1 MAGLVSNSRKRAMPT
16 FPAPDTSL
24 QPYFGAAHSYAARS
38 YLPGFNGG
46 TAGRSIMI
54 QKNNTNGYVWQYDI
68 EGAVVT
74 DGVWNGGMTVAE
86 GAGSASANNWVGFW
100 MDNADSVLY
109 MLASN
114 NSTNPDTLY
123 LSKVNEAGTVTAIG
137 NAQLAQASHDNMYHT
152 SYGTQGKF
160 RRLGGDG
167 SGNFSIY
174 NSYGAGG
181 TAAHGAPYRGVD
193 IQINAST
200 GALSYSNIMPAT
212 FGDPY
217 YLVGITLGPTDNNI
231 IGGFSNYSSPVSDGP
246 YGGIANTS
254 NGKALYQAYMGSFH
268 TNGVPHGAAVPDP
281 VRWRGKYVF
290 TGAGQ
295 AFGSQIF
302 DESDIHTWLDQ
313 VAEYYGL
320 L

>member
-1 MAGLVSNSRKRAMPT
+1 MAGLVSNSKTRAMPT
-16 FPAPDTSL
+16 FPAPDSSL
-24 QPYFGAAHSYAARS
+24 QPYFGAAQTYSTRV

-54 QKNNTNGYVWQYDI
+54 QKGNTNGYVWQYDI

-74 DGVWNGGMTVAE
+74 VGVWNGGMTVAE
-86 GAGSASANNWVGFW
+86 GAGSASANKWVGFW
-100 MDNADSVLY
+100 MDNADAMLY
-109 MLASN
+109 MLTSN
-114 NSTNPDTLY
+114 NSTNPDTFY

-137 NAQLAQASHDNMYHT
+137 NAQLAQASHDNMFHN
-152 SYGTQGKF
+152 SFGTQGTF

-167 SGNFSIY
+167 SGNFAMY

-193 IQINAST
+193 IQINTSN

-231 IGGFSNYSSPVSDGP
+231 IGGWSSYYSTPSDGN
-246 YGGIANTS
+246 YGSIANTS
-254 NGKALYQAYMGSFH
+254 NGKAHYQVNMGNLFA
-268 TNGVPHGAAVPDP
+268 NGVNWGSATPSPIH
-281 VRWRGKYVF
+281 WREKYVL
-290 TGAGQ
+290 TGGGQ
-295 AFGSQIF
+295 AFGPQIY
-302 DESDIHTWLDQ
+302 DKNAIHTWLDQ
-313 VAEYYGL
+313 MAEYYGVL
-320 L
+320 